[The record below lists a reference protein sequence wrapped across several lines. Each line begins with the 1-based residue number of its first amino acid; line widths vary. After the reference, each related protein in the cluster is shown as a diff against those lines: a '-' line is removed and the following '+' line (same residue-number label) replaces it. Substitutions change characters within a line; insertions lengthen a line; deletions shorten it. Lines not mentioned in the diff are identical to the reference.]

1 MELIIKKL
9 DKFETYLIVLLFTL
23 FFFLGVNNLFGA
35 RIKEITSIVG
45 VRENQLIGYG
55 LIVGLQGTGDGTTS
69 KFTAQALANLLK
81 TANLNINQNDIK
93 SKNIAAVMVTAKLP
107 PFGRQGDKIDVL
119 ISSIGDAKS
128 LEGGTL
134 LMTPL
139 KGLDGK
145 IYAIAQGAIT
155 VGGFNSAGGIGQKN
169 HTTVAKLIGGATIER
184 EVSYD
189 LYSKQY
195 ATLSLKKSSF
205 EDAIRIQDVINSF
218 YEIKV
223 AVALDPRTIKLKK
236 PKDMSMVE
244 FLANIEQLEVK
255 TQKVNKIVIQ
265 EKTGTVI
272 AGVDVTVKPINIMHG
287 SFAISIDKSLIKK
300 SGRDK
305 ITVSDVTSALQKL
318 GASSRD
324 IISILEAL
332 KEAGALDAKLEVI

>member
-1 MELIIKKL
+1 MEFMIRKL
-9 DKFETYLIVLLFTL
+9 DIFERYLILLLFVL
-23 FFFLGVNNLFGA
+23 FFFIGTSSLFGA
-35 RIKEITSIVG
+35 KVKDVTSIVG
-45 VRENQLIGYG
+45 VRENQLLGYG

-93 SKNIAAVMVTAKLP
+93 SKNIAAVMVTANLP
-107 PFGRQGDKIDVL
+107 PFGRQGDKIDVVV
-119 ISSIGDAKS
+119 SSIGDAKS

-134 LMTPL
+134 LITPL
-139 KGLDGK
+139 KGLNGK

-155 VGGFNSAGGIGQKN
+155 VGGFNAAGGIGQKN
-169 HTTVAKLIGGATIER
+169 HTTSAKVLEGATIER
-184 EVSYD
+184 EISYD

-205 EDAIRIQDVINSF
+205 EDAIKIQDIINQF

-236 PKDMSMVE
+236 PKNTTMIE
-244 FLANIEQLEVK
+244 FLANIEQLEVQ
-255 TQKVNKIVIQ
+255 TSRVNKIIIQ
-265 EKTGTVI
+265 EKTGTII
-272 AGVDVTVKPINIMHG
+272 AGIEVNVKPINIMHG
-287 SFAISIDKSLIKK
+287 SFAISIDKTLIK
-300 SGRDK
+300 DK
-305 ITVSDVTSALQKL
+305 DKQNITVSDVTSALQKL

-332 KEAGALDAKLEVI
+332 KKAGALDAELEVI